1 MTKSIKLSLLFCAFV
16 SSPLAFAAKLGLYGD
31 LGLGLG
37 FGPTSSVVKNQYFSH
52 SGGTLSANPSDVYS
66 FETRGVPAG
75 YINVGYNF
83 FPYLGAEADVTK
95 WGRQN
100 VSSFANNIS
109 TQTGQ
114 WRGNLNSY
122 SYGVNAVGYLPL
134 ADSPVNLFAKVGLA
148 KLHSTLEISDPNGSI
163 FFNPGSYQMTSTE
176 PGLVYAVGALYQFN
190 RYVAG
195 ELEWKGIN
203 RFNDNRISN
212 IHYYLIAMGVRL
224 TLC

>member
-1 MTKSIKLSLLFCAFV
+1 MKQLLKLSLRMSTLIF
-16 SSPLAFAAKLGLYGD
+16 SQLTFAATNGFYGD
-31 LGLGLG
+31 LALGLG
-37 FGPTSSVVKNQYFSH
+37 FGPNSAVVKNQYFSH

-66 FETRGVPAG
+66 FDTRGVPAG
-75 YINVGYNF
+75 YINLGYNF
-83 FPYLGAEADVTK
+83 FPYLGAEVDLTQ

-122 SYGVNAVGYLPL
+122 SYGVNGVAYLPL
-134 ADSPVNLFAKVGLA
+134 LNDKFNLFAKLGLA
-148 KLHSTLEISDPNGSI
+148 KVHSTMEVNDPNGSI
-163 FFNPGSYQMTSTE
+163 FFNPGSYQLTSTE
-176 PGLVYAVGALYQFN
+176 PGLIYAIGALYQFN

-195 ELEWKGIN
+195 ELEWKGLN

-212 IHYYLIAMGVRL
+212 LNYYLIAIGVRF
-224 TLC
+224 TYC